1 MKTFKK
7 HFGINSLRGS
17 NLRRF
22 YFDGIYVLLKL

>member
-7 HFGINSLRGS
+7 LFGINSLRES

-22 YFDGIYVLLKL
+22 YFDDIYVIIIL